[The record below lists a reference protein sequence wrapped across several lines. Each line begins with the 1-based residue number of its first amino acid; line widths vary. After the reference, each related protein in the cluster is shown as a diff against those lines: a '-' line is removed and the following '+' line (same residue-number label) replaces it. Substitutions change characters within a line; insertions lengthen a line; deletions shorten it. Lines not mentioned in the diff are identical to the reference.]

1 LNLAN
6 HALIASAAVKN
17 DSNLAKSVGV
27 AIFLK
32 LVAERSPSKY
42 DHRSFI
48 IEKVVLVPREKIEKY
63 AEDQEWVKGN
73 FEHDVGEHMKLLV
86 GFCRLPRP
94 YKLSENQL
102 WKLPIS
108 SISEGE
114 DVLPPAFDLHRYIT
128 HVNRGITHFH
138 ASFWPLPRDISDAE
152 LEDPEL
158 QPPEEWNSYAW
169 RHHRTISGLR
179 GQGVVGIELPD
190 GTRVPIYKVGANGHF
205 RRCAPGETDTD
216 GAEEFKKLLVDPSRM
231 VRMLSGWL
239 EYFTLLQSEFSC
251 TLDVQSEY

>member
-1 LNLAN
+1 MNLAN

-158 QPPEEWNSYAW
+158 QPPEEWISYAS
-169 RHHRTISGLR
+169 RHHRTISGLS

-190 GTRVPIYKVGANGHF
+190 GTRVPIYKLGANGHF
-205 RRCAPGETDTD
+205 RRCAPGETDTN
-216 GAEEFKKLLVDPSRM
+216 GADEFKKLLVDPSRM
-231 VRMLSGWL
+231 VRMLFGWL

-251 TLDVQSEY
+251 TLDV